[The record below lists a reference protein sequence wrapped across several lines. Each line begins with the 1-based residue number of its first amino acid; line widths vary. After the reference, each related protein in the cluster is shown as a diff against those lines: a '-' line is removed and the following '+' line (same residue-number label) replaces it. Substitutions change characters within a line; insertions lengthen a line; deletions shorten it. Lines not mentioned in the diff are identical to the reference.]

1 MPHSSGGWGVEK
13 GGYLTQGVG
22 LVRGKEPC
30 RSDSR
35 SPGLPSITAPP
46 GGDLSSEA
54 LAGIVDNGGGIGKRH
69 DVRAAFNALVRNARP
84 LFVRLRSGGADGRA
98 VSGPTRRTVVVI
110 GEWPQPATASA
121 ARLAIL
127 AIVARE
133 QPVAA

>member
-1 MPHSSGGWGVEK
+1 M
-13 GGYLTQGVG
+13 
-22 LVRGKEPC
+22 
-30 RSDSR
+30 
-35 SPGLPSITAPP
+35 APP

-69 DVRAAFNALVRNARP
+69 DVRAPSMLRPGTPSHSLSAYDRVR
-84 LFVRLRSGGADGRA
+84 ADGRA